1 MAYDVLVVDDSGI
14 TRSMVIKSLSIA
26 SIPVRHCFEAADGRE
41 ALEILEDHWV
51 DLVLADLNMPIMGGQ
66 ELLKIM
72 RGSRQLADVPVIV
85 VTSENRDPVQ
95 LAEWWTAAAY
105 VRKPFTPEEIR
116 AAFDALLAPGPQ
128 TIGPD
133 VIFERFAKILES
145 VAFMFPTPL
154 PDGAQPPAPGEFFR
168 ARMSFSGPVS
178 GVLSLTVPR
187 LLAVQMAADA
197 LGIEPDDPVA
207 LNHDAD
213 ITGELLNIACGHV
226 VDLLAPDGG
235 MRLEPPV
242 IVRHDAARWEE
253 LARDPMKIWC
263 LVEGQ
268 PVMLGLGMRTV
279 G

>member
-1 MAYDVLVVDDSGI
+1 MSYDVLVVDDSGV

-26 SIPVRHCFEAADGRE
+26 KIPVRTCFEAADGRE
-41 ALEILEDHWV
+41 ALEIMEDHWV

-95 LAEWWTAAAY
+95 LTEWWTAAAY

-116 AAFDALLAPGPQ
+116 AAFGALVPAGPEPPEQ
-128 TIGPD
+128 D
-133 VIFERFAKILES
+133 QLFQRFASILES
-145 VAFMFPTPL
+145 VTYMSAEAL
-154 PDGAQPPAPGEFFR
+154 PAGQRPSAPGDFFR
-168 ARMSFSGPVS
+168 ARLSFSGGAL

-187 LLAVQMAADA
+187 LLAAQMAANA

-213 ITGELLNIACGHV
+213 MVGELLNIACGHV
-226 VDLLAPDGG
+226 LDVIAEGKDVQ
-235 MRLEPPV
+235 LEPPV
-242 IVRHDAARWEE
+242 IIRHDASKWDE
-253 LARDPMKIWC
+253 LARDPVKMWC

-268 PVMLGLGMRTV
+268 PVMLGLAMRA
-279 G
+279 GQ